1 MKRDD
6 DSTPFDYKGYEEGLS
21 QLADNLVD
29 KESRSA
35 DRSMLPF
42 RPYESDPE
50 TLARLD
56 ALIRPDLNDQQF
68 KEHLERVY
76 AIRRKD
82 PAVRGPAMT
91 AIGSLGY
98 FGGLPARGLMM
109 PGGGFRRGEFI
120 THQTFTAPEL
130 RHETPRYRFDA
141 AYMEEAIGK
150 QYALMKQLAFR
161 PSNLAKKVNLLA
173 GLTHT
178 SDYYK
183 QLPDGSYEKQWTSKF
198 TNVPRVLRDPYLYPE
213 TSTST
218 RIVDHSMEPPY
229 LQVWDHSLWIGGI
242 VVKDWKKFP
251 DYSGT
256 IDKYYY
262 ACVDSLTEICRTD
275 IKESRDKEGY
285 LKDPVPRNHKREEW
299 VEKAMWEMGMSRSNY
314 RPGFKDRFPH
324 VNVGTIGHQDQE
336 RMLFYTGKSHSGR

>member
-21 QLADNLVD
+21 QLADDLVD

-35 DRSMLPF
+35 DKSMLPF
-42 RPYESDPE
+42 HPYESDPE

-120 THQTFTAPEL
+120 SHNAFVAPEL
-130 RHETPRYRFDA
+130 RVGRISYEETAFDL
-141 AYMEEAIGK
+141 EATIQK
-150 QYALMKQLAFR
+150 QYGHLKLHIKQSPF
-161 PSNLAKKVNLLA
+161 AKEMPPIFTMN
-173 GLTHT
+173 H
-178 SDYYK
+178 YK
-183 QLPDGSYEKQWTSKF
+183 QKLDGSGGYEKQKPFTTHF
-198 TNVPRVLRDPYLYPE
+198 TNKPRFLTNPYLYE
-213 TSTST
+213 TST
-218 RIVDHSMEPPY
+218 RIVDHTKESPY
-229 LQVWDHSLWIGGI
+229 AQVWGHELWVAGF
-242 VVKDWKKFP
+242 VVKDWKRFP
-251 DYSGT
+251 DYQ
-256 IDKYYY
+256 
-262 ACVDSLTEICRTD
+262 A
-275 IKESRDKEGY
+275 
-285 LKDPVPRNHKREEW
+285 LK
-299 VEKAMWEMGMSRSNY
+299 
-314 RPGFKDRFPH
+314 
-324 VNVGTIGHQDQE
+324 
-336 RMLFYTGKSHSGR
+336 

>member
-120 THQTFTAPEL
+120 SHNAFVAPEL

-141 AYMEEAIGK
+141 EYMENAISK
-150 QYALMKQLAFR
+150 QYALMKQLAFS
-161 PSNLAKKVNLLA
+161 PSNLVKKVSLMA
-173 GLTHT
+173 GLVQSANYH
-178 SDYYK
+178 K
-183 QLPDGSYEKQWTSKF
+183 QLPDGRYEALKPFTTSF
-198 TNVPRVLRDPYLYPE
+198 TNKPRFLTSPYLYE
-213 TSTST
+213 TST
-218 RIVDHSMEPPY
+218 RIVDHTKESPY
-229 LQVWDHSLWIGGI
+229 AQVWGHELWVAGF
-242 VVKDWKKFP
+242 VVKDWKRFP
-251 DYSGT
+251 DYQALGGEFGVY
-256 IDKYYY
+256 DYY
-262 ACVDSLTEICRTD
+262 DSITEIYRD
-275 IKESRDKEGY
+275 DLKQPRDKEGY
-285 LKDPVPRNHKREEW
+285 LKDPVPRNHKRKEW
-299 VEKAMWEMGMSRSNY
+299 VEKAMWEMGMSRSRYN
-314 RPGFKDRFPH
+314 PSFKDRFPH
-324 VNVGTIGHQDQE
+324 VNVGTIGHKDQE
-336 RMLFYTGKSHSGR
+336 RMLFYTGNSHSGR